1 MIEKRICPVC
11 GDAITGRKDK
21 KFCSDQ
27 CRNIYNNEKFNVR
40 LNYNYIRNVNRILKK
55 NRDILAKLNP
65 DGKRKIHRDK
75 LTALGFNFEY
85 ITRTYT
91 TQKGNTYLFCYD
103 FGYLPLENDFYLLI
117 EWKERN

>member
-1 MIEKRICPVC
+1 MEEKRVCPVC
-11 GDAITGRKDK
+11 GDTITGRKDK

-27 CRNIYNNEKFNVR
+27 CRNMFNNEKFNVR
-40 LNYNYIRNVNRILKK
+40 TNYNYIRNVNRLLKK

-75 LTALGFNFEY
+75 LIELGFNFEY

-91 TQKGNTYLFCYD
+91 TQKGSTYLFCYD

-117 EWKERN
+117 EWKEKN

>member
-1 MIEKRICPVC
+1 MEEKRVCPVC
-11 GDAITGRKDK
+11 GDIITGRKDK

-27 CRNIYNNEKFNVR
+27 CRNIFNNEKFNVR
-40 LNYNYIRNVNRILKK
+40 TNYNYIRNVNRVLKK

-75 LTALGFNFEY
+75 LTELGFNFEY

-91 TQKGNTYLFCYD
+91 TQKGSTYLFCYD
-103 FGYLPLENDFYLLI
+103 FGYLPLDNDFYLLI